1 MRDHGHDVE
10 DTSLRPKSARIEEE
24 PTSPA
29 ARAAAAGR
37 TDVLSPADLVGLQRA
52 AGNAGVTSVLEEERS
67 PVHDVINSPGR
78 PLEEPVRADM
88 ETRLGHDFSD
98 VRVHDD
104 GAAHASATSVN
115 AHAYTVGSHVVFQRD
130 AYDPSSSA
138 GQHTLAHELTHVVQQ
153 RSGPVDGTSVGGGI
167 AVSDPGDRFEREAAA
182 TAERAM
188 SAPAREHTAAGPS
201 SVQRATTEP
210 TLGIQRQEGEE
221 EEEPVQAMAVQREE
235 APEEE
240 AEEPTG

>member
-1 MRDHGHDVE
+1 MRDHSQESDA
-10 DTSLRPKSARIEEE
+10 TSLRPKSARIDEE
-24 PTSPA
+24 PMGSA
-29 ARAAAAGR
+29 ARAAGEGR
-37 TDVLSPADLVGLQRA
+37 TEVLSASDVLGLQRL
-52 AGNAGVTSVLEEERS
+52 AGNAGVSAAVEEERS
-67 PVHDVINSPGR
+67 PVHDVIGSPGR
-78 PLEEPVRADM
+78 PLDDPVRADM
-88 ETRLGHDFSD
+88 EARLGHDFSD

-104 GAAHASATSVN
+104 GAAHASAASVN

-138 GQHTLAHELTHVVQQ
+138 GQQTLAHELTHVVQQ
-153 RSGPVDGTSVGGGI
+153 RSGPVDGTSAGGGI

-188 SAPAREHTAAGPS
+188 AGPAPAHDHGVGT
-201 SVQRATTEP
+201 VQRSTGEP
-210 TLGIQRQEGEE
+210 ALGIQRQEGEE